1 MIYDVRFFSKAE
13 KDLDKISD
21 KDKTR
26 IKKSLVS
33 LVQDPFIGKKLK
45 GNFFGYYS
53 LRVWPYRIIYC
64 VRNHECLIIIIRIS
78 QRKDAYK

>member
-1 MIYDVRFFSKAE
+1 MIYNVRFYPRAE
-13 KDLDKISD
+13 KDLDKISV

-26 IKKSLVS
+26 ILKSLVS
-33 LVQDPFIGKKLK
+33 LGKDPFAGKKLK
-45 GNFFGYYS
+45 GDCSGYYS

-78 QRKDAYK
+78 QRKDVYK